1 MVQVYLSARSWQNPE
16 WAHDS
21 TAFGPRSNILR
32 RGVPVLLGADGSV
45 EFEGGEKA
53 DRVDV
58 VMHATGYKYTF
69 PFLQGA
75 GVVSVSDNRQD
86 LQPLYASCKQQRH
99 CAARKLLS
107 LQYPQRL
114 NTV

>member
-1 MVQVYLSARSWQNPE
+1 MHSVVQVYLSARSWQNPD

-45 EFEGGEKA
+45 EFEGGERA
-53 DRVDV
+53 DWVDV

-75 GVVSVSDNRQD
+75 GVVAVNDNRRG
-86 LQPLYASCKQQRH
+86 LQPLHASSKQ
-99 CAARKLLS
+99 
-107 LQYPQRL
+107 
-114 NTV
+114 

>member
-1 MVQVYLSARSWQNPE
+1 MVQMCILTAQVYLSARSWQNPE

-21 TAFGPRSNILR
+21 AAFGPRSNILR

-45 EFEGGEKA
+45 EFEGGERA

-75 GVVSVSDNRQD
+75 GVVAVNDNRRG
-86 LQPLYASCKQQRH
+86 LQLCMPAPDKNGT
-99 CAARKLLS
+99 A
-107 LQYPQRL
+107 
-114 NTV
+114 